1 MYFPAFLADHFPF
14 VRRGESFDP
23 EEDFSCVYGGARPR
37 AFLSKFLPRRRE
49 KAWPGSG
56 NWGKDLVLLI
66 IQLLEYPIPPAPVY
80 LSYKVDILW

>member
-56 NWGKDLVLLI
+56 KLGKGPCSSNHPTAGI
-66 IQLLEYPIPPAPVY
+66 LETVY
-80 LSYKVDILW
+80 FNTGN